1 MNERPSR
8 VGFTTILG
16 VLMMGLGTVVLVRLM
31 LRGGEPL
38 TPSLW
43 LDLLFAAFFLVRG
56 GMHLRRRQVR
66 SRY

>member
-1 MNERPSR
+1 MNMQPSR

-16 VLMMGLGTVVLVRLM
+16 AIMMGLGILVLGRLL

-43 LDLLFAAFFLVRG
+43 LDLLFALFFLVRG
-56 GMHLRRRQVR
+56 GMHLRRQPARQ
-66 SRY
+66 RY